1 MSRKKNKNS
10 MANLIPFTSD
20 GINGK
25 TFEKWTEEAC
35 HELLDKLQ
43 EWYDEDETNI
53 YFQEFILKEGL
64 YRDVLDYVQRK
75 FTSVS
80 ERFQYFQDLQE
91 ARLVRLATKGV
102 TKEGFTKFMLINK
115 FGYSE
120 RIETKNENTNN
131 TSITWNEE
139 KSYDSE
145 E

>member
-1 MSRKKNKNS
+1 MSKKEHKGL
-10 MANLIPFTSD
+10 ANLIRFTKD

-35 HELLDKLQ
+35 HELLDRLD
-43 EWYDEDETNI
+43 EWYAEDETNI
-53 YFQEFILKEGL
+53 YFKEFILKEGL
-64 YRDVLDYVQRK
+64 YRDALDYIQRK
-75 FTSVS
+75 FPSVS

-91 ARLVRLATKGV
+91 ARLVSLATKGI

-131 TSITWNEE
+131 TSITWVEE
-139 KSYDSE
+139 KSYDNE

>member
-1 MSRKKNKNS
+1 MSNRRNTKG
-10 MANLIPFTSD
+10 LIPFTSD

-25 TFEKWTEEAC
+25 TFEKWTEKAC
-35 HELLDKLQ
+35 HELLDRL
-43 EWYDEDETNI
+43 EAWYEEDETNI

-75 FTSVS
+75 FASVS

-91 ARLVRLATKGV
+91 ARLVSLATKGV

-131 TSITWNEE
+131 TSITWNEV
-139 KSYDSE
+139 KSYDDE

>member
-1 MSRKKNKNS
+1 MSKQKNKKGL
-10 MANLIPFTSD
+10 ANLIPFTKD

-35 HELLDKLQ
+35 HELLDRLQ
-43 EWYDEDETNI
+43 EWYDEDEKRI
-53 YFQEFILKEGL
+53 YFKEFILKEGL
-64 YRDVLDYVQRK
+64 YKDVFEYICEK
-75 FTSVS
+75 HTSVS
-80 ERFQYFQDLQE
+80 ERFKYFNDLQE
-91 ARLVRLATKGV
+91 ARLVRLATEGT

-131 TSITWNEE
+131 TSITWVEE
-139 KSYDSE
+139 KSYDNE